1 MRKIVDY
8 DNIIYKIFCEMKE
21 VEQLYFI
28 TADEKEDKIIFT
40 LDETD
45 SYKRKLILHTSKEN
59 FIDNFDLIGFSDAQ
73 IVKEENCYKLICV
86 AENYETETSVPIGI
100 FFDQATT
107 EIDVYRADRRDFND
121 NPWESL
127 AFMASDI
134 LEKDYLG
141 AKFFNQK
148 EQDLMPLLKELR
160 ALSVWAPLYDEE
172 TPDFE
177 ILKQYLQKHNAIHLV
192 PLIDKAGKRE
202 KGKLV
207 NPLLFSRLTSKL
219 NETSCESLWRELYEL
234 VVETQ
239 EGYIDKILSY
249 NQTKLNKIRLQ
260 IEKKFHNLG
269 YEGRYPTFSKKGAI
283 KGIRLEESYNQ
294 SYFVGAEKNVEHI
307 IECEAVCSVQDG
319 HILPLCGIFVEFSAD
334 AGPTVQRKLF
344 HHLFDDRQLD
354 VLAPCA
360 APVVSGQERDDVFAV
375 VEVRVS
381 VIELIG
387 DLRAVEGCCIGILI
401 EVHIPAVYQLSF
413 AFCVH
418 AVRGGLAVCCQH
430 VVRRVVC
437 VRSGCEVICTL
448 VQDVGL
454 CAVSVIRSHV
464 ALVHLHGEGFGFA
477 RGEDR
482 RLAEAYEL
490 NGGLFDL
497 VVDVILCIRGG
508 KVDLHGFLAV
518 HVAGIGNGN
527 GDVVALLAV
536 FVHTGFHLHIAV
548 LEGGVRE
555 AVTEGESNLLAVLLG
570 IVAGIALTH
579 NGVKV
584 TGLVIFVANVDAFL
598 IDHIGRGLIGHLT
611 VKIGIL
617 QCQIVVH
624 GRGGKIVVAIDVHER
639 AGRIHNTGQNI
650 GHGVGTADAQTADP
664 QAGADVIVVQEV
676 HL

>member
-1 MRKIVDY
+1 
-8 DNIIYKIFCEMKE
+8 MK
-21 VEQLYFI
+21 QI
-28 TADEKEDKIIFT
+28 
-40 LDETD
+40 
-45 SYKRKLILHTSKEN
+45 HKEN

-73 IVKEENCYKLICV
+73 IVKEENGYKLICV
-86 AENYETETSVPIGI
+86 AENFEAETSVPIGI

-239 EGYIDKILSY
+239 EGYTDKILSY

-307 IECEAVCSVQDG
+307 IECR
-319 HILPLCGIFVEFSAD
+319 EF
-334 AGPTVQRKLF
+334 F
-344 HHLFDDRQLD
+344 NCD
-354 VLAPCA
+354 VLNIQFICGTALLKKGE
-360 APVVSGQERDDVFAV
+360 SITDIY
-375 VEVRVS
+375 S
-381 VIELIG
+381 
-387 DLRAVEGCCIGILI
+387 CCFNKKG
-401 EVHIPAVYQLSF
+401 
-413 AFCVH
+413 
-418 AVRGGLAVCCQH
+418 
-430 VVRRVVC
+430 
-437 VRSGCEVICTL
+437 
-448 VQDVGL
+448 
-454 CAVSVIRSHV
+454 
-464 ALVHLHGEGFGFA
+464 
-477 RGEDR
+477 R
-482 RLAEAYEL
+482 RLYKKFCWDAEDTDVLEQFITIATKKAECTKLNKKEKEL
-490 NGGLFDL
+490 LGNGTVSWQYFVSMFIFAGGLFAVL
-497 VVDVILCIRGG
+497 MTTATFLILCLVTAIL
-508 KVDLHGFLAV
+508 DGF
-518 HVAGIGNGN
+518 
-527 GDVVALLAV
+527 
-536 FVHTGFHLHIAV
+536 
-548 LEGGVRE
+548 
-555 AVTEGESNLLAVLLG
+555 S
-570 IVAGIALTH
+570 
-579 NGVKV
+579 
-584 TGLVIFVANVDAFL
+584 
-598 IDHIGRGLIGHLT
+598 
-611 VKIGIL
+611 GIL
-617 QCQIVVH
+617 DMIKQMPWWLFFAISFVGFGGAMAIVDT
-624 GRGGKIVVAIDVHER
+624 KAK
-639 AGRIHNTGQNI
+639 TK
-650 GHGVGTADAQTADP
+650 
-664 QAGADVIVVQEV
+664 
-676 HL
+676 